1 MIRNFKRLQIQL
13 SWQRKGK
20 HKEVGYP
27 RGHETF
33 TWAPSS
39 ASPNVIT
46 HRTGHCPQ
54 LTSGVGRGQH
64 QRPKISGRTN
74 WWQSWER
81 RLGCSSSTVTDI
93 CLLPSQWKECCSFS
107 ISLAKFPAKASAI
120 RMQLKSRSLRGQP
133 GDSWSSLLHK
143 WSSHELE
150 KGGRVRPLG
159 WQAQVGHVVGWRV
172 SDLLSHLFNHSSV
185 HSFKTHSLPKGT

>member
-1 MIRNFKRLQIQL
+1 MSPIL
-13 SWQRKGK
+13 SL
-20 HKEVGYP
+20 P
-27 RGHETF
+27 RCYNPQDGH
-33 TWAPSS
+33 
-39 ASPNVIT
+39 
-46 HRTGHCPQ
+46 RPQ

-64 QRPKISGRTN
+64 QSHQITGRTS

-81 RLGCSSSTVTDI
+81 RLGCSSFTVTDI
-93 CLLPSQWKECCSFS
+93 CLLPSQWKECCFFRS
-107 ISLAKFPAKASAI
+107 SLARFPAKASAI

-150 KGGRVRPLG
+150 KGGRVRPTG
-159 WQAQVGHVVGWRV
+159 WQAPGRRVVGWRV

-185 HSFKTHSLPKGT
+185 HSFKTHPLPKGT